1 MYVRKRRHRA
11 LCRLIDSLPR
21 PVKTLDV
28 GGSPFFWESVESAD
42 RCDITILTKKG
53 ANDRD
58 TAHFK
63 QSRYQNFRMILGD
76 ACDMQEIPTKSY
88 DLVICSSV
96 IEHVGSWPAMTSAAK
111 EVFRVGKHGW
121 VQIPAFEFPLEPH
134 LMLPFIHWF
143 EKARQRKIVE
153 VIRKNQLDDNLNM
166 IDEINLVT
174 RKQMHTLFPEAKL
187 HSEWLLFLPKSHMA
201 TW

>member
-28 GGSPFFWESVESAD
+28 GGTPFFWESVKSAD
-42 RCDITILTKKG
+42 RCDITILNKESSDN
-53 ANDRD
+53 A
-58 TAHFK
+58 AEFK
-63 QSRYQNFRMILGD
+63 QSCFQNFRMILGD

-88 DLVICSSV
+88 DLVICNSV

-111 EVFRVGKHGW
+111 EVFRVGRHGW

-134 LMLPFIHWF
+134 LMLPFIHWIKK
-143 EKARQRKIVE
+143 ETQRTIVKSM
-153 VIRKNQLDDNLNM
+153 IKNELYDKLNM
-166 IDEINLVT
+166 ISEINLVT
-174 RKQMHTLFPEAKL
+174 RKQMHNLFPGVKL
-187 HSEWLLFLPKSHMA
+187 HTEWLFSLPKSHMA